1 MFVADMLE
9 EKTNLVINPIV
20 KQKMSKR
27 EEELTKNG
35 WMKQNTIGEPRL
47 SECVE
52 LYESLDYEVHLEPVH
67 PNEMTEECRKCY
79 EKELGTVRTIY
90 TRKKHI

>member
-1 MFVADMLE
+1 VLK
-9 EKTNLVINPIV
+9 EKTNLLVNLIV

-35 WMKQNTIGEPRL
+35 WTKQNTIGEPRL
-47 SECVE
+47 SECVQ
-52 LYESLDYEVHLEPVH
+52 LYKSLGYEVHLEPVH
-67 PNEMTEECRKCY
+67 PNEMTEECRRCY

-90 TRKKHI
+90 TRKK